1 MLGIDEPRFSWRA
14 LEKCGIKLISAM
26 QGQLGIELA
35 ARHQPDLILLD
46 VHLPD
51 INGADVLARLKA
63 KERTRNIPVVVLSAD
78 ATKSQ
83 INRLMSLGAD
93 DYLTKPLDVDHFL
106 KVIDEHFRVCRSR
119 QASMITANEV

>member
-1 MLGIDEPRFSWRA
+1 
-14 LEKCGIKLISAM
+14 M

-51 INGADVLARLKA
+51 INGAEVLARLKGKA
-63 KERTRNIPVVVLSAD
+63 RTRDIPVVVLSAD

-83 INRLMSLGAD
+83 INHLMSLGAD
-93 DYLTKPLDVDHFL
+93 DYLTKPLDLDCFL
-106 KVIDEHFRVCRSR
+106 KVIEEHFSEPVV
-119 QASMITANEV
+119 ASTNGNGK